1 MYDEPASTPHI
12 PVLLTPVLD
21 GLNLTA
27 ETTLVI
33 DGTVGAGGHASAIL
47 GAAPHTRLIGLDR
60 DPRSLDIA
68 RVRLE
73 SFANR
78 VQLIHSNYD
87 RMADYAEPGAVNAI
101 LLDLGLS
108 SMHVD
113 EAERGFAF
121 RQNGPLDMRFDQ
133 ESGIPSAADLV
144 NTLPASELADILFE
158 YGEERDSRRYA
169 QAIVAARPITTTRQ
183 LADVIAKAHR
193 GPREKIHP
201 ATRAFQALRIA
212 VNDELGAVERVLP
225 DAVRLLAPG
234 GRIAIITFH
243 SLEDRIVKQYFRQE
257 STDCLCPPQQPICT
271 CGHRASLR
279 LVTRKPT
286 APDDAEIAANPRS
299 RSAKLRVA
307 EKV

>member
-169 QAIVAARPITTTRQ
+169 QAIVAARPITTARQ